1 MTVRSRRGGAPSDLD
16 RALSSIAM
24 LRIAALRGRWA
35 DWFGDDPPPCQ
46 SAELLRR
53 LLAAR
58 LQEERFGGLSTDAK
72 RRLRELRPT
81 TDGVPRDAPV
91 PVALKAGT
99 MITREWRGSLQR
111 VHVLEQGFAHDG
123 KQYGSLSQIA
133 RKITGKRWSG
143 PRFFGVEAEKVRE
156 SAGDPPARGKAR

>member
-1 MTVRSRRGGAPSDLD
+1 MTGRSRRGAPADVE
-16 RALSSIAM
+16 RALASIAP
-24 LRIAALRGRWA
+24 LRIDALRLSWA
-35 DWFGDDPPPCQ
+35 SWFGDDPPPCQ

-72 RRLRELRPT
+72 RRLRELRPGK
-81 TDGVPRDAPV
+81 DGVPRAAPV

-143 PRFFGVEAEKVRE
+143 PRFFGVEAEKGSE
-156 SAGDPPARGKAR
+156 SAGGPSARGKAR